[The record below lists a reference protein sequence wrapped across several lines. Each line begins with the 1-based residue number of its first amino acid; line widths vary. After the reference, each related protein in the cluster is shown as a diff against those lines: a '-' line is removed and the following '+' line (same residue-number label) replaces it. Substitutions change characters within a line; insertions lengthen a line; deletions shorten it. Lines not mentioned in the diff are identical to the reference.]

1 MSNAFSNHAT
11 ENAQGKTPAHAL
23 VADFS
28 LPVVALLVV
37 VLLITAT
44 GSGYF

>member
-1 MSNAFSNHAT
+1 MSNEFSNNAT
-11 ENAQGKTPAHAL
+11 ANAPGKSPAHAL

-28 LPVVALLVV
+28 LPVVALVV
-37 VLLITAT
+37 VLLIIAT